1 MPVAVSKEAHAGLF
15 ATVNVSRSPS
25 GSDAVGLK
33 EYGRP
38 VTAAVTGLPLMT
50 GARLATAVAVM
61 EKLAS
66 EALKAPSDTLIA
78 MLDDV
83 PAPVGVP
90 LNRPVVEL
98 NVAHAGLLVI
108 LKVKALPSG
117 SDAVG
122 VKL

>member
-1 MPVAVSKEAHAGLF
+1 
-15 ATVNVSRSPS
+15 
-25 GSDAVGLK
+25 
-33 EYGRP
+33 
-38 VTAAVTGLPLMT
+38 MT